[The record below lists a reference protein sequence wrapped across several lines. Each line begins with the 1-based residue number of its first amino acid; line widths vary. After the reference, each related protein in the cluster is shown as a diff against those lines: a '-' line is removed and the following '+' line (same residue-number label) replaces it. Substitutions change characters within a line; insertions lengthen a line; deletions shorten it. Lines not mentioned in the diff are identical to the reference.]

1 MSNIL
6 TTKRLTNDLNFVR
19 PKKTYQDTLTPEKIR
34 EMLNGYK
41 IVEDVHKIVPGS
53 HIRYFT
59 KEKGSNERKF
69 RMGGFL
75 SKFGDNNRYIVLNN
89 GTFSWS
95 VQLNNYN
102 ELWVKMNKNELNNI
116 NVSETDKI
124 KSKYSK
130 MKEQN
135 SYLTKILEEQTK
147 KYEKLAKKLYE
158 IEEAAKKSRKN

>member
-1 MSNIL
+1 MNI
-6 TTKRLTNDLNFVR
+6 TKRLTNDKNFVR
-19 PKKTYQDTLTPEKIR
+19 PKKTYQDTLTGEKIR

-41 IVEDVHKIVPGS
+41 MVDDIHKTTPGT
-53 HIRYFT
+53 HLRYFA

-75 SKFGDNNRYIVLNN
+75 SKFGDNNKYIVLNN
-89 GTFSWS
+89 GTYSWS

-102 ELWVKMNKNELNNI
+102 EFWAKMGKDELNNVMT
-116 NVSETDKI
+116 NENDKI

-135 SYLTKILEEQTK
+135 SYLTKLLEEQTK
-147 KYEKLAKKLYE
+147 KYEKLAKKLSE
-158 IEEAAKKSRKN
+158 IEEVAKKSKKS